1 MKHHIVHEGDSG
13 EKKNPRGFFRWFLNF
28 LKEEKVFLPVFLI
41 RSFILN
47 GFSNLLSFNCR
58 KYH

>member
-13 EKKNPRGFFRWFLNF
+13 EKKNPRGFFRWFLDF

-41 RSFILN
+41 T
-47 GFSNLLSFNCR
+47 
-58 KYH
+58 